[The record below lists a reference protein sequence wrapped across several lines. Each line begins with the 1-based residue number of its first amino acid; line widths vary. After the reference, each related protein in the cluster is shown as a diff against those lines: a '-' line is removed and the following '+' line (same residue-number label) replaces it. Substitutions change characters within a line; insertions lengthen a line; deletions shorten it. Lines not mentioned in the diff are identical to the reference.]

1 MVAFAEH
8 GDLSARWR
16 SLSTDEQAM
25 ATVLLD
31 DASAIVRSEC
41 AGIDARITAEL
52 VDADLVKATVCAMVK
67 RSMLAADQAGVS
79 SQQETIGPFSR
90 GVQFTNPLGDL
101 YLTRQERRRLGYGG
115 VRAGSAPMA
124 AATLYVEDG
133 A

>member
-16 SLSTDEQAM
+16 SLSTDEQAT

-31 DASAIVRSEC
+31 DASAIVRAEC
-41 AGIDARITAEL
+41 AGIDTRITDEL

-124 AATLYVEDG
+124 PVALYLEDD